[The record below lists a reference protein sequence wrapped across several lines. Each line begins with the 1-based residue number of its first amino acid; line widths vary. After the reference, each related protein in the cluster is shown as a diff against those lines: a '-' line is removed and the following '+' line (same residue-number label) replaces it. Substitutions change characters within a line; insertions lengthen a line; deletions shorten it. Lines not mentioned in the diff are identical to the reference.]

1 MEFLSQ
7 LVKDNLELLSF
18 AYGLVFVFMGAALA
32 GQRAVGRS
40 LQMPVWLLA
49 AFALSHGFGEWLF
62 TWTLVRGDFAPVA
75 FTRIA
80 VIAGS
85 GVLLIEYSRRLAL
98 AAIDES
104 RSPSSFGHPLGPG
117 LQVFVGLT
125 AVVFIGV
132 SGFSFASFSQLAWL
146 GLLVPGLLLCTL
158 AFAVAAAKKSRW
170 LRDVGGLHYV
180 ILAAVS
186 CGLLSLVTGFAGFDW
201 RVVFGADVA
210 AEASALPVLFGR
222 LLVAALFA
230 VAVVGLMGALRRFDQ
245 SNMIQALERANKRNR
260 GILDTAGEGIVEL
273 DTTGQVMFANPA
285 ATRLLGYETGDFSN
299 TYFRALLD
307 QDDDGPD
314 GGGAGKKL
322 LGAIRNGE
330 PAAGDDQRF
339 VCRDGRSIPVEYTC
353 TPVIQEGRLLGTV
366 VTFSDISHRLRLTR
380 LIKETQRIAQVGGWE
395 LDPSSGKLHWT
406 TETYRI
412 HELSPGTRVS
422 VQQAVAHCRKGYRE
436 ALQTAIERGLSEGRE
451 FDLEV
456 ELETGEERRVWVRVR
471 GKAYERDG
479 NRYRLSGIYQ
489 DITER
494 KKSERALRD
503 SREFYELILDTIPI
517 RIAYANA
524 DETIGYLNHA
534 YEKWFDK
541 RRSELVGASISDIV
555 SAEAYREVRPR
566 IKEVLFGEN
575 VSFKVDTERDGES
588 RKLEIHYL
596 PHVSRNG
603 DVKGFF
609 SVTQDVT
616 EHDALEEK
624 LVQAQKMEA
633 MGQLTG
639 GVAHDFNN
647 LLGVIMG
654 NLQLLERPLRDDP
667 KLHRKVR
674 TATRAAM
681 RGADLTQRLLAFSR
695 HQRLEPKVVDLNG
708 LIAGLDELV
717 RRSLG
722 ENVDVATSF
731 SGKLWP
737 TLIDPGQLE
746 NAMVNLAINARDAME
761 GCGELAIS
769 TCNEKVDAEFASR
782 FSGAVAGDYVVV
794 SVADNGS
801 GIPEEYLDR
810 VFQPFF
816 TTKEVG
822 KGSGLGL
829 SMVYGFV
836 EQSGGFVAID
846 SQVGRGT
853 DIRLYLPRAAEESV
867 EPREETAMHRFMPGG
882 DETVLVV
889 DDEDDVRE
897 TVLALMDEL
906 GYRTLAAADGAAA
919 LAIVASDEP
928 IDLLLTD
935 VMMPGEL
942 DGPALAERTREVRP
956 GMKILFTSGFAD
968 GKVLKRIDRIS
979 ASALIAKPYRNE
991 ELALRIRQTLDED
1004 GANESQTQ
1012 STAGSR

>member
-1 MEFLSQ
+1 
-7 LVKDNLELLSF
+7 
-18 AYGLVFVFMGAALA
+18 
-32 GQRAVGRS
+32 
-40 LQMPVWLLA
+40 
-49 AFALSHGFGEWLF
+49 
-62 TWTLVRGDFAPVA
+62 
-75 FTRIA
+75 
-80 VIAGS
+80 
-85 GVLLIEYSRRLAL
+85 
-98 AAIDES
+98 
-104 RSPSSFGHPLGPG
+104 
-117 LQVFVGLT
+117 
-125 AVVFIGV
+125 
-132 SGFSFASFSQLAWL
+132 
-146 GLLVPGLLLCTL
+146 
-158 AFAVAAAKKSRW
+158 
-170 LRDVGGLHYV
+170 
-180 ILAAVS
+180 
-186 CGLLSLVTGFAGFDW
+186 
-201 RVVFGADVA
+201 
-210 AEASALPVLFGR
+210 
-222 LLVAALFA
+222 
-230 VAVVGLMGALRRFDQ
+230 
-245 SNMIQALERANKRNR
+245 
-260 GILDTAGEGIVEL
+260 
-273 DTTGQVMFANPA
+273 
-285 ATRLLGYETGDFSN
+285 
-299 TYFRALLD
+299 
-307 QDDDGPD
+307 
-314 GGGAGKKL
+314 
-322 LGAIRNGE
+322 
-330 PAAGDDQRF
+330 
-339 VCRDGRSIPVEYTC
+339 
-353 TPVIQEGRLLGTV
+353 
-366 VTFSDISHRLRLTR
+366 
-380 LIKETQRIAQVGGWE
+380 
-395 LDPSSGKLHWT
+395 
-406 TETYRI
+406 
-412 HELSPGTRVS
+412 
-422 VQQAVAHCRKGYRE
+422 
-436 ALQTAIERGLSEGRE
+436 
-451 FDLEV
+451 
-456 ELETGEERRVWVRVR
+456 
-471 GKAYERDG
+471 
-479 NRYRLSGIYQ
+479 
-489 DITER
+489 
-494 KKSERALRD
+494 
-503 SREFYELILDTIPI
+503 
-517 RIAYANA
+517 
-524 DETIGYLNHA
+524 
-534 YEKWFDK
+534 
-541 RRSELVGASISDIV
+541 
-555 SAEAYREVRPR
+555 
-566 IKEVLFGEN
+566 
-575 VSFKVDTERDGES
+575 
-588 RKLEIHYL
+588 
-596 PHVSRNG
+596 
-603 DVKGFF
+603 
-609 SVTQDVT
+609 
-616 EHDALEEK
+616 
-624 LVQAQKMEA
+624 MEA

-846 SQVGRGT
+846 SEVGRGT

-906 GYRTLAAADGAAA
+906 GYRSLAAADGAAA

-968 GKVLKRIDRIS
+968 GKVLKRIDRITG
-979 ASALIAKPYRNE
+979 SALIAKPYRNE

-1004 GANESQTQ
+1004 GANESQSQ

>member
-1 MEFLSQ
+1 MEFLTQ

-18 AYGLVFVFMGAALA
+18 AYGVVFVFMGAALA
-32 GQRAVGRS
+32 SQHAVGRG
-40 LQMPVWLLA
+40 LQIPVWLLA
-49 AFALSHGFGEWLF
+49 AFSLFHGFGEWLF

-75 FTRIA
+75 YLRIL
-80 VIAGS
+80 VIAAS
-85 GVLLIEYSRRLAL
+85 GVLLIEFSRRLAL
-98 AAIDES
+98 AALDES
-104 RSPSSFGHPLGPG
+104 RSPTDFGHPLGPG
-117 LQVFVGLT
+117 LQVFAGVASL
-125 AVVFIGV
+125 AYLGV
-132 SGFSFASFSQLAWL
+132 SGLSFASFSQLALL
-146 GLLVPGLLLCTL
+146 GLLVPGLLLCTG
-158 AFAVAAAKKSRW
+158 AFSVTAAKRSRG
-170 LRDVGGLHYV
+170 LREACGLHYV
-180 ILAAVS
+180 VLAAVS
-186 CGLLSLVTGFAGFDW
+186 CGLLTLITGYAGFDW
-201 RVVFGADVA
+201 RDLFGANVVA
-210 AEASALPVLFGR
+210 EMSALPVLFSR
-222 LLVAALFA
+222 LLLGALFA
-230 VAVVGLMGALRRFDQ
+230 VAVVGLMGALRRFEQ
-245 SNMIQALERANKRNR
+245 SNMILALERANKRNR
-260 GILDTAGEGIVEL
+260 GILDTAAEGIVEL
-273 DTTGQVMFANPA
+273 DTAGLVLFANPA

-299 TYFRALLD
+299 TYFRALLEQIED
-307 QDDDGPD
+307 SADP
-314 GGGAGKKL
+314 GGAGKKL
-322 LGAIRNGE
+322 LKAIRNGE
-330 PAAGDDQRF
+330 AVAGDDQRF
-339 VCRDGRSIPVEYTC
+339 LCRDGRSIPVEYTC
-353 TPVIQEGRLLGTV
+353 TPVMQEGRLLGTV
-366 VTFSDISHRLRLTR
+366 VTFSDITHRLRLTR

-395 LDPSSGKLHWT
+395 LDPESGKLHWT

-412 HELSPGTRVS
+412 HDLSPGTRVS
-422 VQQAVAHCRKGYRE
+422 VQQAIGYCRKRHRDD
-436 ALQTAIERGLSEGRE
+436 LQSAIEQGVNDGRG

-456 ELETGEERRVWVRVR
+456 ELETGDERRVWVRVQ

-479 NRYRLSGIYQ
+479 DKYRLSGIYQ
-489 DITER
+489 DITDR
-494 KKSERALRD
+494 KQSERALRD

-517 RIAYANA
+517 RIAYARA

-534 YEKWFDK
+534 YEQWFD
-541 RRSELVGASISDIV
+541 RPRSELVGAGISSIV

-566 IKEVLFGEN
+566 IREVLFGQK
-575 VSFKVDTERDGES
+575 VKFKVETERDGES

-596 PHVSRNG
+596 PHVSRHG
-603 DVKGFF
+603 EIKGFF

-616 EHDALEEK
+616 EHEALEEK

-695 HQRLEPKVVDLNG
+695 HQRLEPKVVDLNS
-708 LIAGLDELV
+708 LISGLDELL

-737 TLIDPGQLE
+737 TMIDPGQLE
-746 NAMVNLAINARDAME
+746 NAMVNLAINARDAMDD
-761 GCGELAIS
+761 GGELAIS
-769 TCNEKVDAEFASR
+769 TSNEEVDTAFAAR
-782 FSGAVAGDYVVV
+782 YGDALPGDYVMV

-836 EQSGGFVAID
+836 EQSGGFVVID
-846 SQVGRGT
+846 SEVGRGT
-853 DIRLYLPRAAEESV
+853 DIRLYLPRAGEECV

-889 DDEDDVRE
+889 DDEEDVRE

-906 GYRTLAAADGAAA
+906 GYRTLVAADGVAA
-919 LAIVASDEP
+919 LAIVESNEQ

-942 DGPALAERTREVRP
+942 DGPALAERTLQARP
-956 GMKILFTSGFAD
+956 GIKILFTSGFAD
-968 GKVLKRIDRIS
+968 GKVLQRIDRVS
-979 ASALIAKPYRNE
+979 GSALIAKPYRNE

-1004 GANESQTQ
+1004 GEHESQLQ
-1012 STAGSR
+1012 PTAGSR